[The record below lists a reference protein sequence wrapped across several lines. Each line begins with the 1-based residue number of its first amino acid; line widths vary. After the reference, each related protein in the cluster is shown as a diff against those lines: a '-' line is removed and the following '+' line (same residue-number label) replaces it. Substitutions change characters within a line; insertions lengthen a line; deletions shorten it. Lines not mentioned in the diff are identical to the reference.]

1 MAVTENGSQKIEQ
14 LLLDLLANSL
24 FGAGR
29 EVPSK
34 GALLPLVWREAYSQ
48 AVTLITFSGSAPE
61 GCSEQFL
68 LKMRGALQDDMRRL
82 IHVNKEHLRLHKIM
96 TEAGIPYVILK
107 GVASAAYYPDPLLRT
122 MGDVDFLVN
131 ESDVPR
137 ACEVLEAK
145 GFTRNPKEHEKH
157 IVYFD
162 DMGNLEMHVTPAGVP
177 KGAEGEKTRA
187 LLKNIVEEA
196 KPLETPFG
204 TLIVPSDFHHG
215 LVILL
220 HTCCHFTSEGI
231 GLRQLCDW
239 AVFVSHFTDDEFC
252 DMFEEK
258 LKSIGLWRFAQVLTQ
273 VCTECLGLPERSFA
287 GERDEV
293 LVQDFISDIF
303 KSGNLGQKNAT
314 SVQESVLS
322 QKNSNKSFL
331 GNVISSINE
340 IVYFYWGFTR
350 KFKILLPLGWLFFG
364 GRYVLRSLVGKRP
377 KIEIKKLK
385 DRTDARNSLY
395 EEIKLFKE

>member
-1 MAVTENGSQKIEQ
+1 MAVNENSSRKIEQ
-14 LLLDLLANSL
+14 ILLDLLANSL

-29 EVPSK
+29 EIACS
-34 GALLPLVWREAYSQ
+34 GGLLPLVWREAYSQ
-48 AVTLITFSGSAPE
+48 AVTLIAFSGSAPE
-61 GCSEQFL
+61 NCNEQFL
-68 LKMRGALQDDMRRL
+68 LKMRGTLQDDMRRVM
-82 IHVNKEHLRLHKIM
+82 HVNKEHLRLHKIM

-107 GVASAAYYPDPLLRT
+107 GVASAVYYPDPLLRV

-131 ESDVPR
+131 ECDVPR
-137 ACEVLEAK
+137 ACEALEK
-145 GFTRNPKEHEKH
+145 NGLTRNPKEHEKH

-162 DMGNLEMHVTPAGVP
+162 DNGNFEMHVTPAGVP
-177 KGAEGEKTRA
+177 KGDDGDKTRE
-187 LLKNIVEEA
+187 LLKGIVETA
-196 KPLETPFG
+196 RPLETTFG
-204 TLIVPSDFHHG
+204 TVVVPSDFHHG

-220 HTCCHFTSEGI
+220 HTCCHFTNEGI

-239 AVFVSHFTDDEFC
+239 AVFVSRFTDEEFC
-252 DMFEEK
+252 ALFEDK

-273 VCTECLGLPERSFA
+273 VCTECVGLPERSFV
-287 GERDEV
+287 GVCDEV
-293 LVQDFISDIF
+293 LVNDFVADIF

-314 SVQESVLS
+314 SVQESVFT
-322 QKNSNKSFL
+322 QKNSNKSFF

-340 IVYFYWGFTR
+340 IVYFYWGFTK
-350 KFKILLPLGWLFFG
+350 KFKILLPFGWLFFG
-364 GRYVLRSLVGKRP
+364 GRYIFRSLIGKRP